1 MLGGGIEGGT
11 STLISGPPGTGK
23 SSLAA
28 QFVSAALARGEH
40 AAMFL
45 FEESAS
51 NLLNRCEAMK
61 MNLRSHLDSGE
72 LVIRQIDPAELSPGQ
87 FVHMVCSIAT
97 AGATLIVIDSLN
109 GFMNAMP
116 DERLLATHLH
126 ELLTYLGQQGVVTF
140 IIGVQPGMLGG
151 AVSTSLNTSY
161 LSDNILMLRYFEAAG
176 EVRQA
181 IAVFKK
187 RGGRHERTLRNFS
200 LSSDGIEV
208 GAVLREF
215 HGVLTGVPRLAE
227 HGNA

>member
-1 MLGGGIEGGT
+1 LGGGIEGGS

-28 QFVSAALARGEH
+28 QFVSAALKRGEH

-61 MNLRSHLDSGE
+61 IDLRSHLHAGA
-72 LVIRQIDPAELSPGQ
+72 LVIRQVDAAELSPGE
-87 FVHMVCSIAT
+87 FVHTVCTVAA
-97 AGATLIVIDSLN
+97 AGAKVIVIDSLN

-126 ELLTYLGQQGVVTF
+126 ELLTYLAQQGVVSF
-140 IIGVQPGMLGG
+140 VIGVQQGMLG
-151 AVSTSLNTSY
+151 AAASTALDTSY
-161 LSDNILMLRYFEAAG
+161 LADNILMLRYFEAAG

-187 RGGRHERTLRNFS
+187 RGGPHERTLRCFS
-200 LSSDGIEV
+200 LTRDGIDV
-208 GAVLREF
+208 GPVLREF
-215 HGVLTGVPRLAE
+215 RGVLTGVPDIAKQDTC
-227 HGNA
+227 